1 MIALNTVR
9 PASRIVVPA
18 SSVKIALRIAATS
31 RMICMKSWYCR
42 TKARNPD
49 SFLAAASLFGP
60 WERSRSAA
68 SVADNPCS
76 GSTPS

>member
-1 MIALNTVR
+1 
-9 PASRIVVPA
+9 
-18 SSVKIALRIAATS
+18 
-31 RMICMKSWYCR
+31 MKSWYCR